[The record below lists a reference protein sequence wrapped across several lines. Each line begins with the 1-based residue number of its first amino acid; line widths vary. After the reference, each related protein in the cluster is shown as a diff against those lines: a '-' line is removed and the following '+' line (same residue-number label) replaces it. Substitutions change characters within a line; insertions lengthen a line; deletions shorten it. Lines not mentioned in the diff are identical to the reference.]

1 MQFDKTMRCAIIS
14 DSSKH
19 PRMALRVTRSSLA
32 LSPVLA
38 GGCCRGLC
46 SGWTLDARKEE
57 SNFRKRKELGPSWN
71 GGLGGDVRLLKN
83 YQGVSHNLAVN

>member
-1 MQFDKTMRCAIIS
+1 MQLDKALRRANIS

-32 LSPVLA
+32 LSPGLA
-38 GGCCRGLC
+38 GGCCRSLC
-46 SGWTLDARKEE
+46 SGWTLQARKEE
-57 SNFRKRKELGPSWN
+57 SVLRKKKELGPSWN

-83 YQGVSHNLAVN
+83 YQGVGHNLAVN